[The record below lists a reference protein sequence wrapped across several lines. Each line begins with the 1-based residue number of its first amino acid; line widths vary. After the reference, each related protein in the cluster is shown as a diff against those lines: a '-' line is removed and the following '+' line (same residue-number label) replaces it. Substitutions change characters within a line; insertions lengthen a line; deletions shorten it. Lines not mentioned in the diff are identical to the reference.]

1 MCRIAAVIVA
11 LMSLATTGEIHA
23 RLQGPPQSAGAPAP
37 SLRLLRFSPDGHY
50 ILAQDESAVMVL
62 TAQPLAILFR
72 APAENAGAA
81 WFTPDS
87 QQLVFVT
94 SATSA
99 NSQRIVLVGPPAHV
113 ERWDIANHARMQSTE
128 VRLPPCDTEALSPDG
143 CALACVD
150 FGGTLRLIDIRR
162 GETILEVKQLGRQLV
177 SGDLLHPRSYSVGGD
192 PGAADIDFS
201 PDGRFVI
208 AAPEGAKAEGS
219 PVAFDLQERQRVK
232 LKGGMRK
239 LLLSQEFAFVSPQQ
253 VLIAQLVVGP
263 PTVTAA
269 LVAFPAGKVL
279 LKPRIPAG
287 GRLLRA
293 ADPGFVLIH
302 PFGLGAYYDPQAKR
316 TAAVEYKTGE
326 VIISETPA
334 LDVFGTHYV
343 AQLPSGEIG
352 LYERGKPAVAAT
364 VRLGVP

>member
-1 MCRIAAVIVA
+1 MAVIVVFVFC
-11 LMSLATTGEIHA
+11 ATTGEIHA
-23 RLQGPPQSAGAPAP
+23 RLQGPPHGVASPAP

-128 VRLPPCDTEALSPDG
+128 VRLPPCDTEVLSPDG
-143 CALACVD
+143 RALACVD

-162 GETILEVKQLGRQLV
+162 GETILEVKQFGRQKV
-177 SGDLLHPRSYSVGGD
+177 SGDLLHPRGYSVWGD

-208 AAPEGAKAEGS
+208 AAPDGMKSDGS
-219 PVAFDLQERQRVK
+219 AVGFDLRQRKPIK
-232 LKGGMRK
+232 LTGSLRDLPRRVWAFIAPERV
-239 LLLSQEFAFVSPQQ
+239 LLAELDLED
-253 VLIAQLVVGP
+253 

-269 LVAFPAGKVL
+269 LVAFPSGKVL
-279 LKPRIPAG
+279 LKSKIPAG
-287 GRLLRA
+287 GVLSPA
-293 ADPGFVLIH
+293 TDPGFVLIH
-302 PFGLGAYYDPQAKR
+302 PFGLYAFYDPQAKR
-316 TAAVEYKTGE
+316 TAAVEYRTGE

-334 LDVFGTHYV
+334 LDVFGNHYV

-352 LYERGKPAVAAT
+352 LYERGKLAPAAT
-364 VRLGVP
+364 VRLDTR